1 MQKVM
6 VVLSLPAN
14 GPLIHKGPLD
24 LPDSAPRNSDKGEG
38 FIHRSLWLLNE
49 AFHKDRDVFFDN
61 S

>member
-24 LPDSAPRNSDKGEG
+24 LPDNAPRNSDKGEG
-38 FIHRSLWLLNE
+38 FFSQIPLTAQSGI
-49 AFHKDRDVFFDN
+49 
-61 S
+61 SQG